1 MGRFKRSTFSLLLLT
16 LRVLMVTL
24 WSCPDVAQGIKGG
37 TVVTLEQEQELP
49 WHVTL
54 VHYSRQ
60 KPQTRISKVYCGGTL
75 VTKR

>member
-1 MGRFKRSTFSLLLLT
+1 MGRFKRSTFSPLLLT
-16 LRVLMVTL
+16 LRVLMLTL

-37 TVVTLEQEQELP
+37 TVVTPEQEQELP
-49 WHVTL
+49 WHVAL